1 LRVSLA
7 VQAYNPY
14 RFNSKRWD
22 PATSGYDMGFRDY
35 KPGLNRFL
43 TRDMYNGALADI
55 QLGTDPWNTNRY
67 AFADGNQ
74 TVNLPRRGQVRPPTD
89 GNTALGN
96 QFCAAV
102 MRDRNGSGGMTVQ
115 LGCSREF
122 LMEVYLR
129 VDRNEERGWSAA
141 QLHVVYAALISV
153 GILFVSEE
161 DFYIR
166 LGFFRENSTALA
178 LSLVE
183 AISACDAE

>member
-1 LRVSLA
+1 MRTRLSISREGIKYALR
-7 VQAYNPY
+7 
-14 RFNSKRWD
+14 
-22 PATSGYDMGFRDY
+22 
-35 KPGLNRFL
+35 L
-43 TRDMYNGALADI
+43 TEI
-55 QLGTDPWNTNRY
+55 QRSAISSVLL
-67 AFADGNQ
+67 F
-74 TVNLPRRGQVRPPTD
+74 
-89 GNTALGN
+89 
-96 QFCAAV
+96 

-129 VDRNEERGWSAA
+129 VDRNEEHGWSAT
-141 QLHVVYAALISV
+141 QFHVVYAALISV